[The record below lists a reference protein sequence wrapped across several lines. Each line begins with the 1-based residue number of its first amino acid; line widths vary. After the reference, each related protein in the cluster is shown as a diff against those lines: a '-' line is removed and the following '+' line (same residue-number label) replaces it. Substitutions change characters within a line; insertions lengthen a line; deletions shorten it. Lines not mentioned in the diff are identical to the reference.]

1 MKKRYYGKEDDHVAK
16 TGRPKFE
23 IDKKRFEILCAMQA
37 TEEEVCSVLGGEK
50 GKIDTKTLNRWCRE
64 TYKDEKG
71 KGLTF
76 SQVFKQKRL
85 EGRASLRRMQ
95 WTLARRSAAMAIFL
109 GKNYLGQSD
118 NHTAT
123 METSDVP
130 VFVGESEIEE

>member
-1 MKKRYYGKEDDHVAK
+1 MAK
-16 TGRPKFE
+16 MGRPKIE

-37 TEEEVCSVLGGEK
+37 TEEVCSVLGGEK

-71 KGLTF
+71 RGLTF
-76 SQVFKQKRL
+76 SQVFRQKRL
-85 EGRASLRRMQ
+85 EGKASLRRMQ

-118 NHTAT
+118 NPNMA
-123 METSDVP
+123 ESGDGDVP
-130 VFVGESEIEE
+130 VFIGESEIRE